1 MGAEVSIDL
10 SFKKKSWQVW
20 FQLNL
25 IPVLVRLTIGFV
37 IIP

>member
-10 SFKKKSWQVW
+10 SFRKKSWQAW

-25 IPVLVRLTIGFV
+25 TPVLIRLTMGFA